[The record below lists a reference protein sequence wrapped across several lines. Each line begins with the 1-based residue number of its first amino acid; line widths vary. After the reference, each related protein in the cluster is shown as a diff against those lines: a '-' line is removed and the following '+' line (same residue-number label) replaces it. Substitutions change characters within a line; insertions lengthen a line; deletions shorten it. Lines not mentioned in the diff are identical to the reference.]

1 MSVLITT
8 SIGVGDFAFEEILAR
23 NPDCHIELEPSVS
36 VRPEIV
42 PYAHVT
48 GCSPDRIDAE
58 MAAEAGVRSADV
70 VDASEDGALVR
81 LHWEDDGSV
90 GLLEAFRTV
99 PVSVLWA
106 VGRSDGWEFELRFP
120 SSDAVPRF
128 HQQCLDRDITVDP
141 KRVRQTAPESSRAVR
156 THGLTEKQREA
167 LVRAFDSGYFDVP
180 RRATLTELA
189 DELGVSDTAVSER
202 LRRGTS
208 LMIDGTLFDSPDGR
222 STERDGSRS
231 DA

>member
-1 MSVLITT
+1 MSVLITA
-8 SIGVGDFAFEEILAR
+8 SVGVDDFAFAR
-23 NPDCHIELEPSVS
+23 TLTREPNCRIELEPSVS

-48 GCSPDRIDAE
+48 GRTRDRIGAE

-70 VDASEDGALVR
+70 VEASKDAALVR
-81 LHWEDDGSV
+81 LRWEADGSV
-90 GLLEAFRTV
+90 ELLEAFRTA

-106 VGRSDGWEFELRFP
+106 VGRLDGWEFELRFP
-120 SSDAVPRF
+120 SSDAVSRF
-128 HQQCLDRDITVDP
+128 HRECLDRNITVDP
-141 KRVRQTAPESSRAVR
+141 KRVRQTDPESARTAR

-167 LVRAFDSGYFDVP
+167 LVRALDSGYFDVP
-180 RRATLTELA
+180 REATLTELA
-189 DELGVSDTAVSER
+189 DDLGVSDTAVSER

-208 LMIDGTLFDSPDGR
+208 LLIDETLS
-222 STERDGSRS
+222 ERPSDRPAEREGSRS

>member
-1 MSVLITT
+1 MSVLITA
-8 SIGVGDFAFEEILAR
+8 SVGVGDFAFEETLAR
-23 NPDCHIELEPSVS
+23 NPDCCIELEPSVS

-48 GCSPDRIDAE
+48 GCPHDQIDAE

-70 VDASEDGALVR
+70 VDASEDAALVR
-81 LHWEDDGSV
+81 LRWEDDGSV

-106 VGRSDGWEFELRFP
+106 LGRSDGWEFELRFP
-120 SSDAVPRF
+120 NSDAVPRF
-128 HQQCLDRDITVDP
+128 HRQCLDRNITVDP
-141 KRVRQTAPESSRAVR
+141 KRVRQTAPESTQTVR

-180 RRATLTELA
+180 RRATLTDLA

-208 LMIDGTLFDSPDGR
+208 LMIDGTLFDSSNGR
-222 STERDGSRS
+222 SAERDGSRS
-231 DA
+231 DV